1 MPLTLRAQRLL
12 AEPLLVLGEPFECTD
27 RDGRRVELA
36 VTWAQPKQSDG
47 RWVNGEVDGQAA
59 VVWVSW

>member
-12 AEPLLVLGEPFECTD
+12 AEPQLVPGEPFECTD
-27 RDGRRVELA
+27 RDGREVCLR
-36 VTWAQPKQSDG
+36 VTWAQPKQGSG
-47 RWVNGEVDGQAA
+47 RWVNGKVDGQAA